1 MHAVS
6 YVFNSFN
13 VANMGS
19 RIYLGSRSRGIVSYP
34 EFWVKL
40 IVYLEGR
47 LGTSV
52 GRYAGDTWC
61 SGNTAGVFLVL

>member
-1 MHAVS
+1 MYSIASMLLIWVCA
-6 YVFNSFN
+6 F
-13 VANMGS
+13 
-19 RIYLGSRSRGIVSYP
+19 YLGSRSRGIVSYP

-61 SGNTAGVFLVL
+61 SGNTAGVVLVL